1 MTSTKYSILI
11 IVEGSNTESFFFN
24 SIRDEIISGI
34 VDIGTKAIFI
44 RPEPKIDEP
53 KELSESPHKLT
64 RKSRTVRPASSGE
77 EPTEI
82 KGIPPLKWVL
92 EGQKELESGAY
103 NEVWTVFD
111 HDHHPARKEAF
122 EEARKEVNGKQV
134 QIAFSSIAFEYYLL
148 LHFERLYREFNK
160 SECRDGKVI
169 LNCFS
174 GVHPN
179 DCYGDSCVGG
189 YARSKGFWKSSKG
202 KSSMY
207 PLIKKY
213 LEIGF
218 ENSAWLRYQSE
229 NCEEFIPVYD
239 RNPYINVDN
248 LVKRLTGVEYIW
260 TWVGL
265 DSIVTLGKISIL
277 ISREMKITL
286 RNIGTKA
293 ILIPK
298 DSFCKISMDG
308 TKRVAFGTKKII
320 YPENS
325 SGLDSEWVSDLE
337 NASID
342 RDNWYIFSLDK
353 FKAMFDFKP
362 ALTCKKKPLKNLIK
376 RLNDLSYKDLINL
389 ISIIKS
395 TLSFRDQ

>member
-1 MTSTKYSILI
+1 MANSKYSILI
-11 IVEGSNTESFFFN
+11 IVEGSNTEYLFFD

-34 VDIGTKAIFI
+34 INIGTKAIFI
-44 RPEPKIDEP
+44 KPVPKTDESE
-53 KELSESPHKLT
+53 ELTESPHKLT
-64 RKSRTVRPASSGE
+64 RKARTVRLASIGE

-82 KGIPPLKWVL
+82 KGVPPLKWVL

-122 EEARKEVNGKQV
+122 EAARKEINGNHV

-148 LHFERLYREFNK
+148 LHFKRIYQEFNK
-160 SECRDGKVI
+160 SECREGKVI
-169 LNCFS
+169 LDCFS

-179 DCYGDSCVGG
+179 DCLGELCVGG
-189 YARSKGFWKSSKG
+189 FARRNGYWKSSKE

-213 LEIGF
+213 LEIGY

-229 NCEEFIPVYD
+229 NVEKLVPIYN
-239 RNPYINVDN
+239 RNPFVDVDN
-248 LVKRLTGVEYIW
+248 LVKRLTGVEFIW

-265 DSIVTLGKISIL
+265 DSTVALGDISIL
-277 ISREMKITL
+277 ISREMHITL

-298 DSFCKISMDG
+298 ASFCKISMSG
-308 TKRVAFGTKKII
+308 TKRIVFGERKII
-320 YPENS
+320 YPNNS
-325 SGLDSEWVSDLE
+325 SGFDKEWVLDLG
-337 NASID
+337 
-342 RDNWYIFSLDK
+342 DNSKDPDIWYIFSFDK
-353 FKAMFDFKP
+353 HKVMFDFKP
-362 ALTCKKKPLKNLIK
+362 ALLAKKPLKNIIN
-376 RLNDLSYKDLINL
+376 RLNELSYKDLMDL
-389 ISIIKS
+389 ISLIKTS
-395 TLSFRDQ
+395 LSHRDK